1 MGVELDEAEALRWLS
16 AMAADT
22 GGEIVLDAGSGVYG
36 HRVSM
41 LDFSPARLAHF
52 RAVGRIVGF
61 QDRPGVETALAL
73 SGSAAQSKIQT
84 KPGDCDYFERINIH
98 AATRDEACRLLAEL
112 IRDKAL
118 ATERGEGYRLIEVK
132 FGSAPLAMLRDGKLV
147 GRGAA
152 LSWTPAEVR
161 IGRIDAAGTDG
172 EPVSLAWEEVA
183 LDPGWCKLDWVV
195 ADAERGTLANASNML
210 DATWEAPDGTITPLD
225 GHLDG
230 YFQEVY
236 LEADSIPIFSKLLR
250 NATPDALDEYVAQ
263 LEHEVAKYVTREL
276 NYGKAAKRMYNVFR
290 LTGRYIDAAFLRE
303 LFDEPAAMLYQ
314 VWALVRTIDDA
325 VNPDEP
331 TTMREAVT
339 QADALIA
346 DVAVL
351 LDGVEEAEIVRS
363 LVRLREQLDTTD
375 LGAALTADVEAA
387 REQLKNLVNSF
398 FHDRLVAIPSI
409 GAYIERLQAEATP
422 ERGISRRAAEVQ
434 AAALPGGS
442 ACFLRTSTTS
452 VNGSRMSL
460 KTSMLTRKPANRN
473 RIPSSSPTKKA
484 LVAPN
489 RFAPLVNAG
498 IVAPIAMRMVAGTR
512 LDRRPRTRA
521 TAAPGNEATKLMIM
535 AMGASNRLSANE
547 IQPWSVRS
555 E

>member
-1 MGVELDEAEALRWLS
+1 MTEPSQPVEDLARIVEAAQRMGVELDEAEALRWLS

-22 GGEIVLDAGSGVYG
+22 GGDIVLDAGTGVYG

-41 LDFSPARLAHF
+41 LDFSPAHLARF

-61 QDRPGVETALAL
+61 EDRPGVETALAL

-84 KPGDCDYFERINIH
+84 NPGDCDYFERINIH
-98 AATRDEACRLLAEL
+98 APTRDEACRLLADL

-118 ATERGEGYRLIEVK
+118 ATERGDTYRLIEVK
-132 FGSAPLAMLRDGKLV
+132 FGSPAVDVLRGGQLV
-147 GRGAA
+147 RRGGA

-161 IGRIDAAGTDG
+161 HGHLDATTIDG
-172 EPVSLAWEEVA
+172 EALTLAWEEVA
-183 LDPGWCKLDWVV
+183 IDPGWCKLDWVV

-236 LEADSIPIFSKLLR
+236 LEADSIPIFSKLVR
-250 NATPDALDEYVAQ
+250 NATPDALEQYVEQ
-263 LEHEVAKYVTREL
+263 LEHEVAKYVTRDP

-339 QADALIA
+339 QADALITEVA
-346 DVAVL
+346 DV
-351 LDGVEEAEIVRS
+351 LDGAEEREILRT
-363 LVRLREQLDTTD
+363 LVGLREQLDTTD

-387 REQLKNLVNSF
+387 RGQLKNLVNSF
-398 FHDRLVAIPSI
+398 FHDRMVAIPSI
-409 GAYIERLQAEATP
+409 GAYIERLQSE
-422 ERGISRRAAEVQ
+422 
-434 AAALPGGS
+434 AAAD
-442 ACFLRTSTTS
+442 
-452 VNGSRMSL
+452 
-460 KTSMLTRKPANRN
+460 PA
-473 RIPSSSPTKKA
+473 
-484 LVAPN
+484 
-489 RFAPLVNAG
+489 
-498 IVAPIAMRMVAGTR
+498 
-512 LDRRPRTRA
+512 D
-521 TAAPGNEATKLMIM
+521 
-535 AMGASNRLSANE
+535 
-547 IQPWSVRS
+547 
-555 E
+555 